1 MSELNYTESVVI
13 PDNPKVVPN
22 EVFHVYVPKASYNTP
37 GVAKF
42 SSDSF
47 IIEPDGT
54 VRIINSAVSKGI
66 IDYGISTD
74 SIKQLGC
81 ESGQMAFELAYE
93 KGNTI
98 TGNGYQIICHNDEL
112 VDKFDQDVRSL
123 IEFWYKGG
131 VDGKG
136 VYCSVRLSSHHYNF
150 SRINEIYASPSA
162 DGKYHS
168 AWIYVDEMVKET
180 VTNTPYLWIL
190 SAPELGTYDIGRFSW
205 AIGCE
210 NESRGYASYVEGR
223 GNNAYGWYSHIEG
236 LNNTGYYLAHVEGK
250 NNFGAG
256 VTTHTEGEN
265 NIAYGKLT
273 HAEGYYARAI
283 ADHSHVE
290 GYGADLKQTISN
302 DSGLNGIPVIPDLRT
317 AMFENEY
324 AIVQECWDPA
334 KYGDGAIEDAKTG
347 AYAYNSHVEGYGC
360 YTRRGAVG
368 AHVEGHRN
376 CVLNLYGHAEGYYT
390 VSYGKYAHSE
400 GSYGIAYGDSS
411 HSEGWTCVA
420 YGNQSHAEGWQT
432 YAKGLAAHA
441 EGARTQALAKCSH
454 AAGKGTKTGYRE
466 GDESYCEGQY
476 VIGLWNAVT
485 DAAFIIGKGT
495 SDNDRRNVFEVYKN
509 GDIVIDGIRLTRS
522 QLLRLS
528 TM

>member
-54 VRIINSAVSKGI
+54 VRIIDSAVSKGT
-66 IDYGISTD
+66 IDYGISVN
-74 SIKQLGC
+74 SIQQLGC
-81 ESGQMAFELAYE
+81 ESGQMGFDLNCRIGETISWPNYYE
-93 KGNTI
+93 
-98 TGNGYQIICHNDEL
+98 IIGSTDFTL
-112 VDKFDQDVRSL
+112 DKFDQDVRSL
-123 IEFWYKGG
+123 AELVRRKIT
-131 VDGKG
+131 
-136 VYCSVRLSSHHYNF
+136 YCSVRLGSHWYNSSYVDNVELF
-150 SRINEIYASPSA
+150 TNS
-162 DGKYHS
+162 DGKCYM
-168 AWIYVDEMVKET
+168 ARLYVDNVVKET
-180 VTNTPYLWIL
+180 VYNTPYLWIL
-190 SAPELGTYDIGRFSW
+190 SEPELGTYDIGRFSW

-210 NESRGYASYVEGR
+210 NESRGYVSYAEGR
-223 GNNAYGWYSHIEG
+223 ENKAYGWYSHIEG
-236 LNNTGYYLAHVEGK
+236 YKNTGYYLAHVEGK
-250 NNFGAG
+250 NNLG
-256 VTTHTEGEN
+256 VGITTHTEGEN

-290 GYGADLKQTISN
+290 GYGADLKQTIFN
-302 DSGLNGIPVIPDLRT
+302 DSGLNNVPIVPDLRT

-324 AIVQECWDPA
+324 AIVQDCWDPA

-360 YTRRGAVG
+360 YTRRGAIG

-390 VSYGKYAHSE
+390 VSYGQYAHSE

-509 GDIVIDGIRLTRS
+509 GDVVIDGIRLTRS